1 MLATVVMRLPAWY
14 AWLDVVRGH
23 TALASARPDQADR
36 YFVLAARRF
45 REAGQPLD
53 AARAGSLAR
62 GRTRR

>member
-1 MLATVVMRLPAWY
+1 MSVTDPDANM
-14 AWLDVVRGH
+14 
-23 TALASARPDQADR
+23 PDQADR